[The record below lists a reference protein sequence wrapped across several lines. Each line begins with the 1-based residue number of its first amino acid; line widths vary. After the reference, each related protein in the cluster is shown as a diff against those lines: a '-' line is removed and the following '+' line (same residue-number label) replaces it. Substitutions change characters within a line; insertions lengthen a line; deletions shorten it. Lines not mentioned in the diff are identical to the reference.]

1 MTNVEK
7 INSLNIKYINNLF
20 RGVMNRDS
28 LKQDYLK
35 ALKDLID
42 FNNITLEVAK
52 AIGMQKWDD
61 DSDLYLFPY
70 YLYTII
76 PIGLKV
82 TSIFDEE
89 LVWTDHMDDDTRFG
103 CLAFGLRIKED
114 K

>member
-20 RGVMNRDS
+20 IGVMNRDS

-35 ALKDLID
+35 ALKELID

-52 AIGMQKWDD
+52 AIGMKKWDD

-76 PIGLKV
+76 PVGLKV
-82 TSIFDEE
+82 VSIFDEE
-89 LVWTDHMDDDTRFG
+89 LVWNDHMDDDTRFG
-103 CLAFGLRIKED
+103 CLAFGLRIREHK
-114 K
+114 